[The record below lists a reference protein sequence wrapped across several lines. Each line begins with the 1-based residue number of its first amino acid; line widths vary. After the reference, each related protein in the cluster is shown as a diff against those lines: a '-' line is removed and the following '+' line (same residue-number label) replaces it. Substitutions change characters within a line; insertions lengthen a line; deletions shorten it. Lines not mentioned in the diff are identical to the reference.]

1 MDEYKQEK
9 RDAGGRYQKGT
20 LAGPGR
26 PRGSVNNPKRVQY
39 VQATYESVSIQEW
52 KAIVAKAKRD
62 ALGVK
67 IIASEG
73 RSVVID
79 DPESTGINR
88 SAARIFLRDAV
99 IGKPA
104 QYIHV
109 ENEGDALTEFESY
122 SDAELRA
129 IANAPDAGGG
139 LSDAEL
145 VAVAHGLGGDASGG
159 IATIDTAISNG
170 DNAAGGNRAFDAVA
184 IDAGAGAPDIGGTG
198 AGA

>member
-1 MDEYKQEK
+1 MDEQATKTESRNALGQ
-9 RDAGGRYQKGT
+9 YQKGH
-20 LAGPGR
+20 AGGPGR
-26 PRGSVNNPKRVQY
+26 RRGSGNTGARRVEY

-67 IIASEG
+67 IVVSEG

-79 DPESTGINR
+79 DPESLGVNR

-99 IGKPA
+99 IGRPA

-109 ENEGDALTEFESY
+109 ESDTDAASEFDSY

-129 IANAPDAGGG
+129 IA
-139 LSDAEL
+139 
-145 VAVAHGLGGDASGG
+145 GLGGDVRELSNDELVDVARG
-159 IATIDTAISNG
+159 IDTTAAANSNRDG
-170 DNAAGGNRAFDAVA
+170 NADT
-184 IDAGAGAPDIGGTG
+184 GAGAPDSGGTG
-198 AGA
+198 SGT